1 MAQRYRLMQVRNNA
15 LVKKHLFDIPST
27 TTNNVT
33 IPYINPNY
41 ALHSYGD
48 FANTVV
54 AGSNDTLLDFTNNF
68 LWAEWIGD
76 PGFTYL
82 RDDYG
87 FRNGI
92 VVADMQVG
100 DRFYVNKWDNSHSYI
115 EVTDKIS
122 TGAGLN
128 IMLDYKTPDGTIAY
142 SGVVWNVS
150 WNANQYNAYT
160 LPWVW
165 DLSNPGN
172 YNLTTMDLSIYL
184 YGGNNGVFT
193 QGKSTKAPTTEAL
206 AESFWDDAEILDPE
220 NPYSGGGESDTGGG
234 DANNQNFDDESDSV
248 TTDPLPTIG
257 AVNSGMVSVF
267 APDSIQLSNLAD
279 LLFSYNF
286 FDWLQKNLQNLEELF
301 VSLGTVPFH
310 VSHGSAKSVTWLGFD
325 ISQFAHP
332 VYLYPATAQYE
343 EIDMGDVVF
352 DGTDSRIHTTDSVFD
367 YSPFS
372 TLGVY
377 LPFIGFQ
384 ELDIDEVRKT
394 TLNLRYRIDI
404 VSGTCIAILKV
415 TDDRGSRDIYQFSGN
430 CLTQIPLG
438 SVDMSGIIG
447 GSIQI
452 ATSIASAGSA
462 GAIASAGD
470 AMVEGLN
477 GESMSALQKDYM
489 HTQNAARVSNASGN
503 LAAATANGMM
513 GMKPN
518 YKHSGAIGNSGSMI
532 AVKQPYLYLKTPHEA
547 VPKNYE
553 KYSGF
558 PSNITAK
565 LGSCSGF
572 TVVENIRLNG
582 LIATAPEVEEIYT
595 LLKSGVI
602 I

>member
-1 MAQRYRLMQVRNNA
+1 MAQRFRLMQVRNNT
-15 LVKKHLFDIPST
+15 LVRKILFDIPST

-48 FANTVV
+48 FADTVV
-54 AGSNDTLLDFTNNF
+54 AGSNGSLLDFTNNF

-76 PGFTYL
+76 SGYQYLEGYGFT
-82 RDDYG
+82 
-87 FRNGI
+87 NGI
-92 VVADMQVG
+92 TPGDMQPG
-100 DRFYVNKWDNSHSYI
+100 DKFYVSRWDNSHSYI
-115 EVTDKIS
+115 EVIDKVS

-128 IMLDYKTPDGTIAY
+128 IVLDYKTSDGVTAY
-142 SGVVWNVS
+142 SHINWNVS
-150 WNANQYNAYT
+150 WNSNQYNAYT
-160 LPWVW
+160 LPWLW
-165 DLSNPGN
+165 DLTDRGN
-172 YNLTTMDLSIYL
+172 YNITTMDLSIYM
-184 YGGNNGVFT
+184 YGGNNGIFT
-193 QGKSTKAPTTEAL
+193 QGKQTMAPTGIDAAEA
-206 AESFWDDAEILDPE
+206 FWENAEIIDTD
-220 NPYSGGGESDTGGG
+220 NPYSGGGDSETGGG
-234 DANNQNFDDESDSV
+234 DPNNQNFDDDSDSV
-248 TTDPLPTIG
+248 TTDPLPSIG

-301 VSLGTVPFH
+301 VSLGTVPFY
-310 VSHGSAKSVTWLGFD
+310 VSHGAAKSVTWLGFD
-325 ISQFAHP
+325 VSQFTHP

-352 DGTDSRIHTTDSVFD
+352 DGSDSRIHTTDSVFD

-489 HTQNAARVSNASGN
+489 HAQNAARVSNANGS
-503 LAAATANGMM
+503 LASATANGMM

-547 VPKNYE
+547 VPKSYE
-553 KYSGF
+553 KYCGL

-565 LGSCSGF
+565 LGSCSGY
-572 TVVENIRLNG
+572 TVVEDIRLNG
-582 LIATAPEVEEIYT
+582 LVATAPEVEEIYN
-595 LLKSGVI
+595 LLKTGVI
-602 I
+602 V